1 MNTSSPPPKLAS
13 AALSE
18 GRTRSP
24 QGKRSLFDAA
34 AIETVVNA
42 QREADV
48 QDPPQRRVPL
58 MGVIRTAAPLILT
71 RRANGWTDAQIVEF
85 LHELGVA
92 ISAETL
98 RVYLSRLR
106 RENPEEPSMEMDQI
120 AEPSDEMDPHAAAA
134 PSDPAPPDEPP
145 EIVEPPSA
153 QDEAI
158 LTPPQTSSA
167 SKAKTI
173 ETPFKPGIDLDEEI

>member
-1 MNTSSPPPKLAS
+1 
-13 AALSE
+13 
-18 GRTRSP
+18 
-24 QGKRSLFDAA
+24 LFDAA

-85 LHELGVA
+85 LHGLGVA

-106 RENPEEPSMEMDQI
+106 RENPAEPSMEVDQI
-120 AEPSDEMDPHAAAA
+120 AEPTDEMDSHAAAA
-134 PSDPAPPDEPP
+134 SPDPTLSVEPP
-145 EIVEPPSA
+145 EIGEPASA
-153 QDEAI
+153 RDEAI
-158 LTPPQTSSA
+158 LTPPQTSSS